1 MIFKG
6 DRLSGGH
13 RRGAGDLGA
22 ERERRESGT
31 NTSLV
36 KSGNRTNPPT
46 NRKEL
51 YMITKARAEL
61 SPQQLTIMQLSWDGL
76 TIKETAAWMGLSDKT
91 VKNYRNNIYEKLGV
105 SNVEGMLRQG
115 VERGFL
121 SVSSRVQEWP

>member
-1 MIFKG
+1 M
-6 DRLSGGH
+6 
-13 RRGAGDLGA
+13 
-22 ERERRESGT
+22 
-31 NTSLV
+31 
-36 KSGNRTNPPT
+36 
-46 NRKEL
+46 
-51 YMITKARAEL
+51 MTKARAEL

-76 TIKETAAWMGLSDKT
+76 TIKETAMQMGLSYKT

>member
-1 MIFKG
+1 
-6 DRLSGGH
+6 
-13 RRGAGDLGA
+13 
-22 ERERRESGT
+22 
-31 NTSLV
+31 
-36 KSGNRTNPPT
+36 
-46 NRKEL
+46 
-51 YMITKARAEL
+51 MITKARAEL

-76 TIKETAAWMGLSDKT
+76 TIKETAMQMGLSDKT

>member
-1 MIFKG
+1 
-6 DRLSGGH
+6 
-13 RRGAGDLGA
+13 
-22 ERERRESGT
+22 
-31 NTSLV
+31 
-36 KSGNRTNPPT
+36 
-46 NRKEL
+46 
-51 YMITKARAEL
+51 MITKARAEL

-121 SVSSRVQEWP
+121 TISSRVQEWP